1 VVSIPPV
8 AGEDSSAGDDIA
20 EAIRSFGS
28 RLHLALALG
37 VAEEELK
44 AWESGAAAMPDPL
57 YRKLMEVVRKPV
69 VLLAARP
76 LAREPFKEALI
87 GSANLVEAGTM
98 AEAVSVLEAG
108 TPIRLICCTVYFD
121 ESRMFDLLRWAKAK
135 FADIPF
141 ICARAMPKDITKVS
155 IEAVSIASRALGAS
169 TFLDL
174 PELQSQYGASEAM
187 SRFRQSLLGYLP
199 R

>member
-1 VVSIPPV
+1 MVPNP
-8 AGEDSSAGDDIA
+8 
-20 EAIRSFGS
+20 
-28 RLHLALALG
+28 
-37 VAEEELK
+37 
-44 AWESGAAAMPDPL
+44 
-57 YRKLMEVVRKPV
+57 KPR

-76 LAREPFKEALI
+76 VARQPFHAALGGDAEI
-87 GSANLVEAGTM
+87 VEAETLD
-98 AEAVSVLEAG
+98 EAVQALSKPDEPKLV
-108 TPIRLICCTVYFD
+108 CCTVYFD